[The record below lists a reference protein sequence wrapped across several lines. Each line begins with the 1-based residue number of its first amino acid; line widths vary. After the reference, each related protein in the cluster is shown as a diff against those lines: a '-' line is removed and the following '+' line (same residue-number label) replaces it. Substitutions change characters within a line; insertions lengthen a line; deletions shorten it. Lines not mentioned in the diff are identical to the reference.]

1 MTVTIHEVGV
11 GFCAGSLFALALF
24 IGAAALAL
32 RWAAK
37 HKTNGG

>member
-1 MTVTIHEVGV
+1 MTVTLHEVGV
-11 GFCAGSLFALALF
+11 GFCAGSLFGLALF

-37 HKTNGG
+37 RKTNGG